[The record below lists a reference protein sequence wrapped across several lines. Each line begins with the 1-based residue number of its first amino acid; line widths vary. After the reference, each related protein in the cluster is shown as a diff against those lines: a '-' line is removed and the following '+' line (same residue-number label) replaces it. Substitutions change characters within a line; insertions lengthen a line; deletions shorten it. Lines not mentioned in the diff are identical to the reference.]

1 MFNAKKEKQTD
12 YFEAFVEQAQYA
24 CDAADIIVN
33 LFVGFDTFDIP
44 DTVDRLHSV
53 ETAGDTVKKKLTEA
67 LAKEFL
73 PPIEREDILTLA
85 NELDNVTDNVE
96 DILRNIYMYNVTS
109 VKPEALEFVG
119 VVHEICR
126 ATYDMI
132 EEFKSFKKSEKLHPL
147 IVEVNRLEE
156 KGDEIYTRAIRNLY
170 VSACD
175 PRELLGWTRIYSIIE
190 NCCDSCEHVADAVEL
205 TAMKNT

>member
-1 MFNAKKEKQTD
+1 MFNSKKEKQID
-12 YFEAFVEQAQYA
+12 YFDAFIEQAQYA

-33 LFVGFDTFDIP
+33 LFVSFDKFDIP
-44 DTVDRLHSV
+44 DTVNRLHSV
-53 ETAGDTVKKKLTEA
+53 ETAGDAVKKKLTEA

-96 DILRNIYMYNVTS
+96 DILRNIYMYNVS
-109 VKPEALEFVG
+109 SIKPEALEFVG
-119 VVHEICR
+119 VVHEICS
-126 ATYDMI
+126 ATRDMI
-132 EEFKSFKKSEKLHPL
+132 EAFKSFKKSEKLHPL
-147 IVEVNRLEE
+147 VVEVNRLEE

-170 VSACD
+170 SSVSD

-190 NCCDSCEHVADAVEL
+190 SCCDCCEHVADAVEL